1 MSWVMWSVGVLV
13 LVGVLVALVGARL
26 PVAHSV
32 TRTINLALAPDALY
46 ARLSDVD
53 RYQEWR
59 TDLKRLERLPDRQ
72 GMPAWIEHTSSGRLP
87 LAFEHMDRPS
97 QLVARI
103 TDPSL
108 PFGGTW
114 TYRIAPGQAGSQLSI
129 TEDGAVYNVIF
140 RFLSRFVF
148 GHTATID
155 RFITQLQASI
165 EQGVAR

>member
-32 TRTINLALAPDALY
+32 TRTITLALAPDALY